1 MLNID
6 YISYNHASEK
16 EHSTTSILIKSQI
29 TSQSL
34 IDMIS
39 LRFHFNFFF
48 GIDKIIPPQY
58 IQYLLII

>member
-29 TSQSL
+29 TPQSL
-34 IDMIS
+34 IAMIS
-39 LRFHFNFFF
+39 LRFHINFFW
-48 GIDKIIPPQY
+48 Y
-58 IQYLLII
+58 R

>member
-29 TSQSL
+29 TPQSL
-34 IDMIS
+34 IAMIS
-39 LRFHFNFFF
+39 LRFHINFFLVS
-48 GIDKIIPPQY
+48 IKSYRHNISNIY
-58 IQYLLII
+58 

>member
-29 TSQSL
+29 TPQSL
-34 IDMIS
+34 IAMIS
-39 LRFHFNFFF
+39 LRFHINFF